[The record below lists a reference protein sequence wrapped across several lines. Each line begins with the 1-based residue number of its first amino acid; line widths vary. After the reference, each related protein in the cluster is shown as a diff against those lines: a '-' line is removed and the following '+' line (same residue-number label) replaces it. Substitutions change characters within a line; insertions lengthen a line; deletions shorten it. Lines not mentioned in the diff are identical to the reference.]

1 MNTVTMEDVENK
13 SLACK
18 ALRIVLQHWMIPDLG
33 WHTDSL
39 DKKQEIIRE
48 NFLRS
53 FASLQVA
60 DPENCEGFEQIL
72 QLEQVYQPNNELLI
86 NFIRKEIIFKHE
98 YITRGIHLSDEV
110 RLIQFIFHLQRF
122 I

>member
-1 MNTVTMEDVENK
+1 MEDVENK

-33 WHTDSL
+33 WHTASL
-39 DKKQEIIRE
+39 ETKKEIIRE

-53 FASLQVA
+53 YVSLQDVE
-60 DPENCEGFEQIL
+60 PEHCEGFEQIL
-72 QLEQVYQPNNELLI
+72 QLEQVFHPNNELLI

-98 YITRGIHLSDEV
+98 NITRGIHLSDEV